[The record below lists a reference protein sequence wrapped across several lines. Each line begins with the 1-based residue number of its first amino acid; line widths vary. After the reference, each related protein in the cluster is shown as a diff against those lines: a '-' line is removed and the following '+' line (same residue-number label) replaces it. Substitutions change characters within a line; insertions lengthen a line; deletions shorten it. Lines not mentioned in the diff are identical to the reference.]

1 MTNVLHLTSSPA
13 PETLSSRA
21 ATKRG
26 VMPLDAQAPGAFSLA
41 LEAARHSPS
50 REEPASLTAEST
62 NPESSEADTRRA
74 GITPTAVEASP
85 QPKDT
90 QQAVHIRL
98 PAAAVPGEQP
108 LEPEA
113 AEPSPASERATGDA
127 ETGRAATET
136 TEIPV
141 AGPKSEIEKLPS
153 NPRPQPSPE
162 QGPELGLSAD
172 QMDKDQMDTVQTDTV
187 QTHAGQPS
195 LSKPSSDQPLTGLG
209 VTSETDA
216 SPSDAS
222 PSDTSP
228 SDASPVDPTQTSR
241 STSPDSAA
249 VQNTSAGTIRADTAS
264 VDETIGVDKNAK
276 GTEVH
281 AKPGVRGGQTQV
293 SESMA
298 GRREAPPL
306 PQLVLEHPGT
316 RQSRALAALEP
327 QQTQIAP
334 ASDTA
339 PATAHGAAAQPLP
352 LSSPPLGSLPASS
365 GATPNGPQP
374 SAAPPLHAQLSGPVA
389 QLVSGASGEKYLTV
403 NVAPEN
409 LGPVTVRANI
419 SNDTMRIELF
429 APQDAGREAL
439 RGVLH
444 DLRRDLAGLGLGA
457 GQVSLGEGEAPSSS
471 PGQVRGEGAFGERP
485 RDPSAAQTRGED
497 AAMPDREAEKR
508 GDQSA
513 EHQRDRYGF
522 AITGPLGDET
532 VSHALALRSVG
543 LDLLA

>member
-13 PETLSSRA
+13 PDTLSSRA

-26 VMPLDAQAPGAFSLA
+26 AMPLDAQAPGAFSLA

-50 REEPASLTAEST
+50 REESASLTAEST

-74 GITPTAVEASP
+74 GITPTSVEASP

-113 AEPSPASERATGDA
+113 TEPSPASERATGDA

-136 TEIPV
+136 TEMPV
-141 AGPKSEIEKLPS
+141 VGPKSEIEKLPS

-172 QMDKDQMDTVQTDTV
+172 QMDKEQMDRGQMDKGQMDKGQTDTV

-216 SPSDAS
+216 SPSD
-222 PSDTSP
+222 TSP
-228 SDASPVDPTQTSR
+228 VAPKQTSR

-249 VQNTSAGTIRADTAS
+249 VQNISAGTIRADTAS

-276 GTEVH
+276 GSEVH
-281 AKPGVRGGQTQV
+281 AQPGVRGGQTQV

-316 RQSRALAALEP
+316 PQSRALVALEP

-334 ASDTA
+334 ASATA

-352 LSSPPLGSLPASS
+352 LSGPPLGSLPASS
-365 GATPNGPQP
+365 GATPNVPQP

-389 QLVSGASGEKYLTV
+389 QLVSGANGEKYLTV

-429 APQDAGREAL
+429 APQDAGREVL

-497 AAMPDREAEKR
+497 AAIPDREAEKR

>member
-26 VMPLDAQAPGAFSLA
+26 AMPLDAQAPGAFSLA

-74 GITPTAVEASP
+74 GITPTSGEASP

-98 PAAAVPGEQP
+98 PAAVVPGEQP

-113 AEPSPASERATGDA
+113 AEPSPASERATADA
-127 ETGRAATET
+127 KTGRAATET
-136 TEIPV
+136 TEMPV
-141 AGPKSEIEKLPS
+141 AGPESEIEKLPS

-162 QGPELGLSAD
+162 QGPELGLNAEQMDKD
-172 QMDKDQMDTVQTDTV
+172 QMDKGQMDTVQTDTG

-195 LSKPSSDQPLTGLG
+195 LSKPSSDQPLTGLR

-216 SPSDAS
+216 SPVA
-222 PSDTSP
+222 PE
-228 SDASPVDPTQTSR
+228 QTSR

-316 RQSRALAALEP
+316 PQSRALAALEP

-389 QLVSGASGEKYLTV
+389 HLVSGANGEKHLTV

-419 SNDTMRIELF
+419 SSDTMRIELF
-429 APQDAGREAL
+429 AAQDAGREAL
-439 RGVLH
+439 RGVLQ

>member
-13 PETLSSRA
+13 PDTLSSRA

-26 VMPLDAQAPGAFSLA
+26 AMPLDAQAPGAFSLA

-113 AEPSPASERATGDA
+113 AEPSPASERATADA
-127 ETGRAATET
+127 KTGRAATET

-141 AGPKSEIEKLPS
+141 AGPKSEIEKLPL

-172 QMDKDQMDTVQTDTV
+172 QMDKEQMDRGQMDTVQTDTV

-195 LSKPSSDQPLTGLG
+195 LSKPSSDQPLTGLR
-209 VTSETDA
+209 VTSET
-216 SPSDAS
+216 
-222 PSDTSP
+222 DTSP
-228 SDASPVDPTQTSR
+228 SDASPVAPEQTSR

-276 GTEVH
+276 GSEVH
-281 AKPGVRGGQTQV
+281 AQSGARGDQTQV
-293 SESMA
+293 SESMT

-306 PQLVLEHPGT
+306 PQLVLEHSGT
-316 RQSRALAALEP
+316 PQSRGLAALEP

-334 ASDTA
+334 ASATA
-339 PATAHGAAAQPLP
+339 PATTHGAAAQPLP
-352 LSSPPLGSLPASS
+352 LSGPPLGSLPASS
-365 GATPNGPQP
+365 GATPNVPQP
-374 SAAPPLHAQLSGPVA
+374 SAAPTLHAQLSGPVA
-389 QLVSGASGEKYLTV
+389 QLVSGANGEKYLTV

-497 AAMPDREAEKR
+497 AAIPDREAEKR